1 MKQHVAKAGLWL
13 LTLAMC
19 GTTLAAAQ
27 IAPAQIAPA
36 EIAPAQAFSP
46 VRADSGT
53 PDLAIASNSLKD
65 RAVESRQLS
74 TAESSL
80 PDAPSAV
87 AAMQAAQESSSSPTT
102 SPMAVKQKSPRS
114 AASSSMGAAFL
125 IANGAMLGST
135 IANAAVISNCR
146 PTSCKAVPGAIR
158 SPAGLYGIGI
168 PVTLGVSY
176 ISYRLKRS
184 GTKLWI
190 LPVAVVTAGNFV
202 YALNASKWS
211 K

>member
-1 MKQHVAKAGLWL
+1 MRQHVAKAGLWL
-13 LTLAMC
+13 LTLAMG
-19 GTTLAAAQ
+19 GTTPAAAQIAAAQ
-27 IAPAQIAPA
+27 IAPG
-36 EIAPAQAFSP
+36 QALSS
-46 VRADSGT
+46 VRADAGT
-53 PDLAIASNSLKD
+53 PDVAI
-65 RAVESRQLS
+65 
-74 TAESSL
+74 AESSL

-87 AAMQAAQESSSSPTT
+87 AAMQSAQESSSAPTT
-102 SPMAVKQKSPRS
+102 SPMTAKQVSPRS

-202 YALNASKWS
+202 YALNASRWS

>member
-13 LTLAMC
+13 LTLAVC

-27 IAPAQIAPA
+27 IAPAQ
-36 EIAPAQAFSP
+36 AFSSM
-46 VRADSGT
+46 RAYSGT
-53 PDLAIASNSLKD
+53 RDVAIALNSPKAP
-65 RAVESRQLS
+65 AVESLQVA
-74 TAESSL
+74 TAEPSL

-87 AAMQAAQESSSSPTT
+87 AEMQSAQESSSSPTT
-102 SPMAVKQKSPRS
+102 SPTIAKPPRS

-135 IANAAVISNCR
+135 IANAEMIARCR
-146 PTSCKAVPGAIR
+146 PSSCQAVPDAIR
-158 SPAGLYGIGI
+158 SRGALYGIGI
-168 PVTLGVSY
+168 PATLGVSY

-190 LPVAVVTAGNFV
+190 LPVALVTVGNIV
-202 YALNASKWS
+202 YAVHASKWS